1 MRAPIRVE
9 EPGRPAAWLQFR
21 CKFNGLGEGIPRAGP
36 DGSNG
41 PTMPAD
47 ATTSPQ
53 PARASGAASRY
64 AEALFDLAL
73 EGKALERVEA
83 DLKALSGAI
92 GASADFR
99 AMLKSP
105 VYDADAKARAVGAI
119 ADKAGASPLTKNFLG
134 VVAKNRRLFALDGVI
149 AAFMQRLAE
158 HRGEISAEAISAAPL
173 NTDQTKR
180 LRGEIER
187 VVGKA
192 VNLNVKVDPD
202 LLGGMIV
209 KVGSTMID
217 SSLKTKLNRL
227 KSVMKEARN

>member
-1 MRAPIRVE
+1 MRAAIRVK
-9 EPGRPAAWLQFR
+9 EPGKSAARLQFR
-21 CKFNGLGEGIPRAGP
+21 CKFNGLGAGLPRAGP
-36 DGSNG
+36 DGATG
-41 PTMPAD
+41 RPMPAD
-47 ATTSPQ
+47 ASSTT
-53 PARASGAASRY
+53 AAARY

-73 EGKALERVEA
+73 DGQALDRVEA

-92 GASADFR
+92 AGSADLR

-105 VYDADAKARAVGAI
+105 VYDADAKARAIAAI

-134 VVAKNRRLFALDGVI
+134 VVARNRRLFALDGVI
-149 AAFMQRLAE
+149 AAFTQRLAV
-158 HRGEISAEAISAAPL
+158 HRGEVSAEALSAAPL
-173 NTDQTKR
+173 NADQTKR

-192 VNLNVKVDPD
+192 VNLTVKVDPE
-202 LLGGMIV
+202 LLGGMVV

-227 KSVMKEARN
+227 KSVMKEA

>member
-1 MRAPIRVE
+1 
-9 EPGRPAAWLQFR
+9 
-21 CKFNGLGEGIPRAGP
+21 
-36 DGSNG
+36 
-41 PTMPAD
+41 MPAD
-47 ATTSPQ
+47 TATSPQ
-53 PARASGAASRY
+53 PARASGPASRY

-73 EGKALERVEA
+73 DGEALERVEA
-83 DLKALSGAI
+83 DLKTLAAAI
-92 GASADFR
+92 GASADFS

-105 VYDADAKARAVGAI
+105 VYDADAKARAIGAI
-119 ADKAGASPLTKNFLG
+119 ADKAGVSALTKNFLG

-158 HRGEISAEAISAAPL
+158 HRGEVSAEATSAAPL
-173 NTDQTKR
+173 SGDQTKR

-192 VNLNVKVDPD
+192 VNLTVKVDPE
-202 LLGGMIV
+202 LLGGMVV